1 MKQNATRLLTMPIT
15 RLTDSKNI
23 STDEVLVVGFAQSD
37 NGPELL
43 EAAVALEAATKT
55 EINEAIKLL
64 NFAGKKSE
72 ITFLTIKS
80 GILCVGL
87 GKISKTQPLEME
99 TLRRAAAVAARSLVG
114 KKSALFALP
123 TQTTV
128 ATQAVAVGVELG
140 AYTFT
145 EFKTKNEKNNESL
158 KQANILVQDLFIN
171 KASFEEAQIIAESVK
186 NVRNLVNTPPS
197 HMYPETFANYVKK
210 SFKKNSKL
218 TLEVL
223 DERALKRQGYGAIIG
238 VGQGSI
244 NPPRFIRLAYKSRGA
259 KFHLALVGKGITF
272 DTGGISLKPPASM
285 HTMKC
290 DMAGAATV
298 IEALRAIMNLDLKIN
313 VTAYAALAENM
324 PSASAQRPSDV
335 VTTYGGK
342 TIEVLNTDAE
352 GRLVLADA
360 LARAQEDKPDL
371 IIDLAT
377 LTGAATVALGSRTA
391 GIMSNKD
398 EARDQVFASAKE
410 TGESMWPM
418 QIPEESR
425 TILDSKTADIAN
437 VGFTP
442 NPAGGMMVGAAFL
455 NEFVDEKTPWVHIDI
470 APPAFNEGAPYGY
483 NGFGGT
489 GVGVRTLVHLA
500 QKLSG

>member
-1 MKQNATRLLTMPIT
+1 MSIT

-23 STDEVLVVGFAQSD
+23 SANEVLVVGFAQTD

-43 EAAVALEAATKT
+43 DSAIVLEPTSKS
-55 EINEAIKLL
+55 EISEAIKLT
-64 NFAGKKSE
+64 NFSGKKSE
-72 ITFLTIKS
+72 LTFLTIKS
-80 GILCVGL
+80 GVLCVGL
-87 GKISKTQPLEME
+87 GKVSKTQPLEME
-99 TLRRAAAVAARSLVG
+99 TLRRASAVAARALAG
-114 KKSALFALP
+114 KSSALFALP
-123 TQTTV
+123 TSTTV
-128 ATQAVAVGVELG
+128 ATHAVTVGVELG

-145 EFKTKNEKNNESL
+145 QFKTKTEKVSEGL
-158 KQANILVQDLFIN
+158 KQANVLVKDVFVN
-171 KASFEEAQIIAESVK
+171 KSVFQEAQIIAESVK

-197 HMYPETFANYVKK
+197 HMYPETFAEYVKK
-210 SFKKNSKL
+210 SFKRNAKL
-218 TLEVL
+218 TVEILE
-223 DERALKRQGYGAIIG
+223 EKALKKQGYGALIG
-238 VGQGSI
+238 VGQGSV
-244 NPPRFIRLAYKSRGA
+244 NPPRFVRLAYKSRGA
-259 KFHLALVGKGITF
+259 DFHLALVGKGITF
-272 DTGGISLKPPASM
+272 DTGGISLKPPSSM

-298 IEALRAIMNLDLKIN
+298 IEAFRAIMQLDLKIN

-324 PSASAQRPSDV
+324 PSATAQRPSDV
-335 VTTYGGK
+335 VTTFGGK
-342 TIEVLNTDAE
+342 TVEVLNTDAE

-360 LARAQEDKPDL
+360 LGRAQKDKPDL
-371 IIDLAT
+371 IIDIAT

-391 GIMSNKD
+391 GIMANKD

-410 TGESMWPM
+410 TGEAMWPM
-418 QIPEESR
+418 QIPEETR
-425 TILDSKTADIAN
+425 AILDSKTADIAN

-455 NEFVDEKTPWVHIDI
+455 QEFVDENIAWVHIDI
-470 APPAFNEGAPYGY
+470 APPAFNEGAAYGY

>member
-1 MKQNATRLLTMPIT
+1 MPIT

-37 NGPELL
+37 SGPELL

-123 TQTTV
+123 AQTTV
-128 ATQAVAVGVELG
+128 AAQAVVVGVELG

-223 DERALKRQGYGAIIG
+223 DEKALKRQGYGAIIG

>member
-1 MKQNATRLLTMPIT
+1 MPIT

-128 ATQAVAVGVELG
+128 AAQAVAVGVELG

-244 NPPRFIRLAYKSRGA
+244 NAPRFIRLAYKSRGA

>member
-1 MKQNATRLLTMPIT
+1 MSIT

-23 STDEVLVVGFAQSD
+23 SANEVLVVGFAQTD

-43 EAAVALEAATKT
+43 DSAITLEPTSKS
-55 EINEAIKLL
+55 EISEAIKLT
-64 NFAGKKSE
+64 NFSGKKSE
-72 ITFLTIKS
+72 LTYLTIKS
-80 GILCVGL
+80 GVLCVGL
-87 GKISKTQPLEME
+87 GKVSKTKPLEME
-99 TLRRAAAVAARSLVG
+99 TIRRASAVAARALSG
-114 KKSALFALP
+114 KSSALFALP
-123 TQTTV
+123 TSTTV
-128 ATQAVAVGVELG
+128 ATHAVTVGIELG

-145 EFKTKNEKNNESL
+145 QFKTKTEKISEGL
-158 KQANILVQDLFIN
+158 KQANILVKDIFVN
-171 KASFEEAQIIAESVK
+171 KSVFQEAQIITESVK

-210 SFKKNSKL
+210 SFKRNSKL
-218 TLEVL
+218 TVEIL
-223 DERALKRQGYGAIIG
+223 DEKALKKQGFGALIG

-244 NPPRFIRLAYKSRGA
+244 NPPRFIRMAYKSRGA
-259 KFHLALVGKGITF
+259 DFHLALVGKGITF
-272 DTGGISLKPPASM
+272 DTGGISLKPPSSM

-298 IEALRAIMNLDLKIN
+298 IEAFRAIMQLDLKIN
-313 VTAYAALAENM
+313 VSAYAALAENM
-324 PSASAQRPSDV
+324 PSATAQRPSDV
-335 VTTYGGK
+335 VTTFGGK
-342 TIEVLNTDAE
+342 TVEVLNTDAE

-360 LARAQEDKPDL
+360 LGRAQKDKPDL
-371 IIDLAT
+371 IIDIAT

-391 GIMSNKD
+391 GIMANKD

-410 TGESMWPM
+410 TGEAMWPM
-418 QIPEESR
+418 QIPEETR
-425 TILDSKTADIAN
+425 AILDSKTADIAN

-455 NEFVDEKTPWVHIDI
+455 QEFVDENIAWVHIDI

-500 QKLSG
+500 QKLAKN

>member
-1 MKQNATRLLTMPIT
+1 MPIT

-23 STDEVLVVGFAQSD
+23 SANEVLVVGFAQTD

-43 EAAVALEAATKT
+43 DSAIALEPTSKS
-55 EINEAIKLL
+55 EISEAIKLT
-64 NFAGKKSE
+64 NFSGKKSE
-72 ITFLTIKS
+72 LTFLTIKS
-80 GILCVGL
+80 GVLCVGL
-87 GKISKTQPLEME
+87 GKVSKAQPLEME
-99 TLRRAAAVAARSLVG
+99 TLRRASAVAARALAG
-114 KKSALFALP
+114 KPSALFALP
-123 TQTTV
+123 TSTTV
-128 ATQAVAVGVELG
+128 ATHAVTVGVELG

-145 EFKTKNEKNNESL
+145 QFKTKTEKTSEGL
-158 KQANILVQDLFIN
+158 KQANILVKDLFVN
-171 KASFEEAQIIAESVK
+171 KSVFQEAQIIAESVK

-197 HMYPETFANYVKK
+197 HMYPETFADYVKK
-210 SFKKNSKL
+210 SFKRNAKL
-218 TLEVL
+218 TVEILE
-223 DERALKRQGYGAIIG
+223 EKALKKQGYGALIG
-238 VGQGSI
+238 VGQGSV
-244 NPPRFIRLAYKSRGA
+244 NPPRFVRLAYKSRGA
-259 KFHLALVGKGITF
+259 DFHLALVGKGITF
-272 DTGGISLKPPASM
+272 DTGGISLKPPSSM

-298 IEALRAIMNLDLKIN
+298 IEAFRAIMQLDLKIN
-313 VTAYAALAENM
+313 VSAYAALAENM
-324 PSASAQRPSDV
+324 PSATAQRPSDV
-335 VTTYGGK
+335 VTTFGGK
-342 TIEVLNTDAE
+342 TVEVLNTDAE

-360 LARAQEDKPDL
+360 LGRAQKDKPDL
-371 IIDLAT
+371 IIDIAT

-391 GIMSNKD
+391 GIMANKE

-410 TGESMWPM
+410 TGEAMWPM
-418 QIPEESR
+418 QIPEETR

-455 NEFVDEKTPWVHIDI
+455 QEFVDENIAWVHIDI

-500 QKLSG
+500 QKLAKN

>member
-1 MKQNATRLLTMPIT
+1 MSIT

-23 STDEVLVVGFAQSD
+23 SANEVLVVGFAQTD

-43 EAAVALEAATKT
+43 DSAITLETTSKS
-55 EINEAIKLL
+55 EISEAIKLT
-64 NFAGKKSE
+64 NFSGKKSE
-72 ITFLTIKS
+72 LTFLTIKS
-80 GILCVGL
+80 GVLCVGL
-87 GKISKTQPLEME
+87 GKVSKTQPLEME
-99 TLRRAAAVAARSLVG
+99 TLRRASAVAARALAG
-114 KKSALFALP
+114 KPSALFALP
-123 TQTTV
+123 TSTTV
-128 ATQAVAVGVELG
+128 ATHAVTVGVELG

-145 EFKTKNEKNNESL
+145 QFKTKTEKTSEGL
-158 KQANILVQDLFIN
+158 KQANILVKDLFVN
-171 KASFEEAQIIAESVK
+171 KSVFQEAQVIAESVK

-197 HMYPETFANYVKK
+197 HMYPETFADYVRK
-210 SFKKNSKL
+210 SFKRNAKL
-218 TLEVL
+218 TVEILE
-223 DERALKRQGYGAIIG
+223 EKALKKQGYGALIG
-238 VGQGSI
+238 VGQGSV
-244 NPPRFIRLAYKSRGA
+244 NPPRFVRLAYKSRGA
-259 KFHLALVGKGITF
+259 DFHLALVGKGITF
-272 DTGGISLKPPASM
+272 DTGGISLKPPSSM

-298 IEALRAIMNLDLKIN
+298 IEAFRAIMQLDLKIN
-313 VTAYAALAENM
+313 VSAYAALAENM
-324 PSASAQRPSDV
+324 PSATAQRPSDV
-335 VTTYGGK
+335 VTTFGGK
-342 TIEVLNTDAE
+342 TVEVLNTDAE

-360 LARAQEDKPDL
+360 LGRAQKDKPDL
-371 IIDLAT
+371 IIDIAT

-391 GIMSNKD
+391 GIMANKE

-410 TGESMWPM
+410 TGEAMWPM
-418 QIPEESR
+418 QIPEETR

-455 NEFVDEKTPWVHIDI
+455 QEFVDENIAWVHIDI

-500 QKLSG
+500 QKLAKN

>member
-1 MKQNATRLLTMPIT
+1 MSIT

-23 STDEVLVVGFAQSD
+23 SVNEVLVVGFAQTD

-43 EAAVALEAATKT
+43 DSAIALEPTSKS
-55 EINEAIKLL
+55 EISEAIKLT
-64 NFAGKKSE
+64 NFSGKKSE
-72 ITFLTIKS
+72 LTFLTIKS
-80 GILCVGL
+80 GVLCVGL
-87 GKISKTQPLEME
+87 GKVSKTEPLEME
-99 TLRRAAAVAARSLVG
+99 TLRRASAVAARALAG
-114 KKSALFALP
+114 KPSALFALP
-123 TQTTV
+123 TSTTV
-128 ATQAVAVGVELG
+128 ATHAVTVGVELG

-145 EFKTKNEKNNESL
+145 QFKTKTEKTSEGL
-158 KQANILVQDLFIN
+158 KQANILVKDLFVN
-171 KASFEEAQIIAESVK
+171 KSVFQEAQIIAESVK

-197 HMYPETFANYVKK
+197 HMYPETFADYVKK
-210 SFKKNSKL
+210 SFKRNAKL
-218 TLEVL
+218 TVEILE
-223 DERALKRQGYGAIIG
+223 EKALKKQGYGALIG
-238 VGQGSI
+238 VGQGSV
-244 NPPRFIRLAYKSRGA
+244 NPPRFVRLAYKSRGA
-259 KFHLALVGKGITF
+259 DFHLALVGKGITF

-298 IEALRAIMNLDLKIN
+298 IEAFRAIMQLDLKIN
-313 VTAYAALAENM
+313 VSAYAALAENM
-324 PSASAQRPSDV
+324 PSATAQRPSDV
-335 VTTYGGK
+335 VTTFGGK
-342 TIEVLNTDAE
+342 TVEVLNTDAE

-360 LARAQEDKPDL
+360 LGRAQKDKPDL
-371 IIDLAT
+371 IIDIAT

-391 GIMSNKD
+391 GIMANKE

-418 QIPEESR
+418 QIPEETRS
-425 TILDSKTADIAN
+425 ILDSKTADIAN

-455 NEFVDEKTPWVHIDI
+455 QEFVDENIAWVHIDI

-500 QKLSG
+500 QKLAKN

>member
-1 MKQNATRLLTMPIT
+1 MPIT

-64 NFAGKKSE
+64 NFTGKKSE

-128 ATQAVAVGVELG
+128 AAQAVAVGVELG

-223 DERALKRQGYGAIIG
+223 DEKSLKRQGYGAIIG

-298 IEALRAIMNLDLKIN
+298 VEALRAIMNLDLKIN

-425 TILDSKTADIAN
+425 SILDSKTADIAN

>member
-1 MKQNATRLLTMPIT
+1 MPIT

-55 EINEAIKLL
+55 EINETIKLL
-64 NFAGKKSE
+64 NFTGKKSE

-128 ATQAVAVGVELG
+128 AAQAVAVGVELG

>member
-1 MKQNATRLLTMPIT
+1 MSIT
-15 RLTDSKNI
+15 CLTDSKSLEPN
-23 STDEVLVVGFAQSD
+23 EVLVVGFSQGEKEA
-37 NGPELL
+37 ELL
-43 EAAVALEAATKT
+43 ESAISLDKDLQNQIKEAL
-55 EINEAIKLL
+55 KLT

-72 ITFLTIKS
+72 ITYLTINS
-80 GILCVGL
+80 GVVCVGL
-87 GKISKTQPLEME
+87 GKINKSEQIDLEI
-99 TLRRAAAVAARSLVG
+99 LRKVAGSASRFLSG
-114 KKSALFALP
+114 KKSAVFALP
-123 TQTTV
+123 NKTLSQTN
-128 ATQAVAVGVELG
+128 AVVMGAELG
-140 AYTFT
+140 VYVFQ
-145 EFKTKNEKNNESL
+145 EFKTKKENN
-158 KQANILVQDLFIN
+158 QAPLIQARILVTDLIN
-171 KASFEEAQIIAESVK
+171 NKKTLSEAQIIAESII

-197 HMYPETFANYVKK
+197 HMFPAVFAEYVKRT
-210 SFKKNSKL
+210 FKRNSKVSV
-218 TLEVL
+218 EIL
-223 DERALKRQGYGAIIG
+223 DEKALKKKGYGAIIG

-244 NPPRFIRLAYKSRGA
+244 NPPRFVKVTYKPRGA

-298 IEALRAIMNLDLKIN
+298 VETLRAIANLDLKIN
-313 VTAYAALAENM
+313 VSAYAALAENM
-324 PSASAQRPSDV
+324 PSATAQRPSDV

-360 LARAQEDKPDL
+360 LGKAQEDKPDF
-371 IIDLAT
+371 IVDVAT
-377 LTGAATVALGSRTA
+377 LTGAATIALGSKTA

-398 EARDQVFASAKE
+398 DARDQVFESAKE
-410 TGESMWPM
+410 TGELMWPM

-455 NEFVDEKTPWVHIDI
+455 NEFVDEKYPWVHIDI
-470 APPAFNEGAPYGY
+470 APPAFNEGSASGY
-483 NGFGGT
+483 TSFGGT
-489 GVGVRTLVHLA
+489 GIGVRTLVNLA
-500 QKLSG
+500 QKFAK

>member
-1 MKQNATRLLTMPIT
+1 MPIT

-128 ATQAVAVGVELG
+128 AAQAVAVGVELG

-186 NVRNLVNTPPS
+186 NVRNLVNTHPS

-223 DERALKRQGYGAIIG
+223 DEKSLKRQGYGAIIG

>member
-1 MKQNATRLLTMPIT
+1 MSIT
-15 RLTDSKNI
+15 RLTEYKKI
-23 STDEVLVVGFAQSD
+23 STDDVLVVGFTQGD
-37 NGPELL
+37 KGPEILNPVVSF
-43 EAAVALEAATKT
+43 ETFSKNEIIGAL
-55 EINEAIKLL
+55 KLT
-64 NFAGKKSE
+64 NFTGKKSE
-72 ITFLTIKS
+72 LTYLTIKS
-80 GILCVGL
+80 GVLCVGL
-87 GKISKTQPLEME
+87 GKVSKTQPLEME
-99 TLRRAAAVAARSLVG
+99 TLRRAAAVAARSLAG
-114 KKSALFALP
+114 KSSALFALP
-123 TQTTV
+123 TSTTV
-128 ATQAVAVGVELG
+128 ATHAVTLG

-145 EFKTKNEKNNESL
+145 EFKTKNDKGSENL
-158 KQANILVQDLFIN
+158 KRANILVQDEFLN
-171 KASFEEAQIIAESVK
+171 KASFQEAQIIAESVK

-197 HMYPETFANYVKK
+197 HMYPETFASYVKK
-210 SFKKNSKL
+210 TFKKNSKL
-218 TLEVL
+218 TLEIL
-223 DERALKRQGYGAIIG
+223 EEKALKKQGFGALIG

-244 NPPRFIRLAYKSRGA
+244 NPPRFVRLAYKSKGA

-298 IEALRAIMNLDLKIN
+298 VEALRAIMQLELKIN

-335 VTTYGGK
+335 VTTFGGK

-360 LARAQEDKPDL
+360 LGRAQIDKPDL
-371 IIDLAT
+371 IIDIAT

-398 EARDQVFASAKE
+398 EARDQVFASAQE
-410 TGESMWPM
+410 SGESMWPM
-418 QIPEESR
+418 QIPEEVR
-425 TILDSKTADIAN
+425 TVLDSKTADIAN

-442 NPAGGMMVGAAFL
+442 NPAAGMMVGAAFL
-455 NEFVDEKTPWVHIDI
+455 QEFVDENIPWVHIDI
-470 APPAFNEGAPYGY
+470 APPAFNQGSPYGY

-500 QKLSG
+500 QKIALKN

>member
-1 MKQNATRLLTMPIT
+1 MPIT

-64 NFAGKKSE
+64 NFTGKKSE

-128 ATQAVAVGVELG
+128 AAQAVAVGVELG

-223 DERALKRQGYGAIIG
+223 DEKALKRQGYGAIIG

>member
-1 MKQNATRLLTMPIT
+1 MSIT

-64 NFAGKKSE
+64 NFTGKKSE

-128 ATQAVAVGVELG
+128 AAQAVAVGVELG

-223 DERALKRQGYGAIIG
+223 DEKSLKRQGYGAIIG

-285 HTMKC
+285 HTM
-290 DMAGAATV
+290 
-298 IEALRAIMNLDLKIN
+298 
-313 VTAYAALAENM
+313 
-324 PSASAQRPSDV
+324 
-335 VTTYGGK
+335 
-342 TIEVLNTDAE
+342 
-352 GRLVLADA
+352 
-360 LARAQEDKPDL
+360 
-371 IIDLAT
+371 
-377 LTGAATVALGSRTA
+377 
-391 GIMSNKD
+391 
-398 EARDQVFASAKE
+398 
-410 TGESMWPM
+410 
-418 QIPEESR
+418 
-425 TILDSKTADIAN
+425 
-437 VGFTP
+437 
-442 NPAGGMMVGAAFL
+442 
-455 NEFVDEKTPWVHIDI
+455 
-470 APPAFNEGAPYGY
+470 
-483 NGFGGT
+483 
-489 GVGVRTLVHLA
+489 
-500 QKLSG
+500 

>member
-1 MKQNATRLLTMPIT
+1 MPIT

-128 ATQAVAVGVELG
+128 AAQAVAVGVELG

-223 DERALKRQGYGAIIG
+223 DEKALKRQGYGAIIG

>member
-1 MKQNATRLLTMPIT
+1 MPIT

-64 NFAGKKSE
+64 NFTGKKSE

-128 ATQAVAVGVELG
+128 AAQAVAVGVELG

-223 DERALKRQGYGAIIG
+223 DEKALKRQGYGAIIG

-244 NPPRFIRLAYKSRGA
+244 NPPRFIRIAYKSRGA

>member
-1 MKQNATRLLTMPIT
+1 MPIT

-43 EAAVALEAATKT
+43 EPAVALEAATKT

-128 ATQAVAVGVELG
+128 AAQAVAVGVELG

>member
-1 MKQNATRLLTMPIT
+1 MPIT

-23 STDEVLVVGFAQSD
+23 SANEVLVVGFAQTD

-43 EAAVALEAATKT
+43 DSAITLEPTSKS
-55 EINEAIKLL
+55 EISEAIKLT
-64 NFAGKKSE
+64 NFSGKKSE
-72 ITFLTIKS
+72 LTFLTIKS
-80 GILCVGL
+80 GVLCVGL
-87 GKISKTQPLEME
+87 GKVSKTQPLEME
-99 TLRRAAAVAARSLVG
+99 TLRRASAVAARALAG
-114 KKSALFALP
+114 KSSALFALP
-123 TQTTV
+123 TNTTV
-128 ATQAVAVGVELG
+128 ATHAVTVGVELG

-145 EFKTKNEKNNESL
+145 QFKTKTEKTSEGL
-158 KQANILVQDLFIN
+158 KQANILVKDLFVN
-171 KASFEEAQIIAESVK
+171 KSVFQEAQIIAESVK

-197 HMYPETFANYVKK
+197 HMYPETFADYVKK
-210 SFKKNSKL
+210 SFKRNAKL
-218 TLEVL
+218 TVEILE
-223 DERALKRQGYGAIIG
+223 EKALKKQGYGALIG
-238 VGQGSI
+238 VGQGSV
-244 NPPRFIRLAYKSRGA
+244 NPPRFVRLAYKSRGA
-259 KFHLALVGKGITF
+259 DFHLALVGKGITF
-272 DTGGISLKPPASM
+272 DTGGISLKPPSSM

-298 IEALRAIMNLDLKIN
+298 IEAFRAIMQLDLKIN
-313 VTAYAALAENM
+313 VSAYAALAENM
-324 PSASAQRPSDV
+324 PSATAQRPSDV
-335 VTTYGGK
+335 VTTFGGK
-342 TIEVLNTDAE
+342 TVEVLNTDAE

-360 LARAQEDKPDL
+360 LGRAQKDKPDL
-371 IIDLAT
+371 IIDIAT

-391 GIMSNKD
+391 GIMANKE

-410 TGESMWPM
+410 TGEAMWPM
-418 QIPEESR
+418 QIPEETR

-455 NEFVDEKTPWVHIDI
+455 QEFVDENIAWVHIDI

-500 QKLSG
+500 QKLAKN

>member
-1 MKQNATRLLTMPIT
+1 
-15 RLTDSKNI
+15 
-23 STDEVLVVGFAQSD
+23 
-37 NGPELL
+37 
-43 EAAVALEAATKT
+43 
-55 EINEAIKLL
+55 
-64 NFAGKKSE
+64 
-72 ITFLTIKS
+72 
-80 GILCVGL
+80 
-87 GKISKTQPLEME
+87 
-99 TLRRAAAVAARSLVG
+99 
-114 KKSALFALP
+114 
-123 TQTTV
+123 
-128 ATQAVAVGVELG
+128 
-140 AYTFT
+140 
-145 EFKTKNEKNNESL
+145 
-158 KQANILVQDLFIN
+158 
-171 KASFEEAQIIAESVK
+171 
-186 NVRNLVNTPPS
+186 
-197 HMYPETFANYVKK
+197 
-210 SFKKNSKL
+210 
-218 TLEVL
+218 
-223 DERALKRQGYGAIIG
+223 
-238 VGQGSI
+238 
-244 NPPRFIRLAYKSRGA
+244 
-259 KFHLALVGKGITF
+259 
-272 DTGGISLKPPASM
+272 
-285 HTMKC
+285 MKC

-298 IEALRAIMNLDLKIN
+298 VETLRAIIDLDLKIN

-335 VTTYGGK
+335 VTTFGGK

-360 LARAQEDKPDL
+360 LGRAQKDKPDL

-391 GIMSNKD
+391 GIMANKD

-410 TGESMWPM
+410 VGEAMWPM

-455 NEFVDEKTPWVHIDI
+455 QEFVDEKTPWVHIDI

-500 QKLSG
+500 QKLAKN

>member
-1 MKQNATRLLTMPIT
+1 MPIT

-64 NFAGKKSE
+64 NFTGKKSE

-128 ATQAVAVGVELG
+128 AAQAVAVGVELG

-223 DERALKRQGYGAIIG
+223 DEKSLKRQGYGAIIG

-324 PSASAQRPSDV
+324 QSASAQRPSDV

>member
-1 MKQNATRLLTMPIT
+1 MPIT

-64 NFAGKKSE
+64 NFTGKKSE

-128 ATQAVAVGVELG
+128 AAQAVAVGVELG

-197 HMYPETFANYVKK
+197 HMYPESFANYVKK

-298 IEALRAIMNLDLKIN
+298 VEALRAIMNLDLKIN

-425 TILDSKTADIAN
+425 SILDSKTADIAN

>member
-1 MKQNATRLLTMPIT
+1 MPIT

-99 TLRRAAAVAARSLVG
+99 TLRRAAAVAARSLNG

-128 ATQAVAVGVELG
+128 AAQAVAVGVELG

-210 SFKKNSKL
+210 SFKKNPKL

>member
-1 MKQNATRLLTMPIT
+1 MPIT

-23 STDEVLVVGFAQSD
+23 SANEVLVVGFAQTD

-43 EAAVALEAATKT
+43 DSAIALEPTSKS
-55 EINEAIKLL
+55 EISEAIKLT
-64 NFAGKKSE
+64 NFSGKKSE
-72 ITFLTIKS
+72 LTFLTIKS
-80 GILCVGL
+80 GVLCIGL
-87 GKISKTQPLEME
+87 GKVSKTQPLEME
-99 TLRRAAAVAARSLVG
+99 TLRRASAVAARALAG
-114 KKSALFALP
+114 KPSALFALP
-123 TQTTV
+123 TSTTV
-128 ATQAVAVGVELG
+128 ATHAVTVGVELG

-145 EFKTKNEKNNESL
+145 QFKTKTEKTSEGL
-158 KQANILVQDLFIN
+158 KQANILVKDLFVN
-171 KASFEEAQIIAESVK
+171 KSVFQEAQIIAESVK

-197 HMYPETFANYVKK
+197 HMYPETFADYVKK
-210 SFKKNSKL
+210 SFKRNAKL
-218 TLEVL
+218 TVEILE
-223 DERALKRQGYGAIIG
+223 EKALKKQGYGALIG
-238 VGQGSI
+238 VGQGSV
-244 NPPRFIRLAYKSRGA
+244 NPPRFVRLAYKSRGA
-259 KFHLALVGKGITF
+259 DFHLALVGKGITF
-272 DTGGISLKPPASM
+272 DTGGISLKPPSSM

-298 IEALRAIMNLDLKIN
+298 IEAFRAIMQLDLKIN
-313 VTAYAALAENM
+313 VSAYAALAENM
-324 PSASAQRPSDV
+324 PSATAQRPSDV
-335 VTTYGGK
+335 VTTFGGK
-342 TIEVLNTDAE
+342 TVEVLNTDAE

-360 LARAQEDKPDL
+360 LGRAQKDKPDL
-371 IIDLAT
+371 IIDIAT

-391 GIMSNKD
+391 GIMANKE

-410 TGESMWPM
+410 TGEAMWPM
-418 QIPEESR
+418 QIPEETR

-455 NEFVDEKTPWVHIDI
+455 QEFVDENIAWVHIDI

-500 QKLSG
+500 QKLAKN

>member
-1 MKQNATRLLTMPIT
+1 MPIT

-128 ATQAVAVGVELG
+128 AAQAVAVGVELG

-223 DERALKRQGYGAIIG
+223 DEKSLKRQGYGAIIG

-298 IEALRAIMNLDLKIN
+298 VEALRAIMNLDLKIN

>member
-1 MKQNATRLLTMPIT
+1 MSIT

-23 STDEVLVVGFAQSD
+23 STDEVLVVGFSQTETGAI
-37 NGPELL
+37 LL
-43 EAAVALEAATKT
+43 DSAIALEDASKT
-55 EINEAIKLL
+55 QILDALKLT

-72 ITFLTIKS
+72 LAYLTIQS
-80 GILCVGL
+80 GVLCVGL
-87 GKISKTQPLEME
+87 GKVTKIEPVAME
-99 TLRRAAAVAARSLVG
+99 TLRQAAAVAARFLIN

-123 TQTTV
+123 NTTTV
-128 ATQAVAVGVELG
+128 ATQAVTVGIELG
-140 AYTFT
+140 VYSFQ
-145 EFKTKNEKNNESL
+145 EFKSKKDKTNETL
-158 KQANILVQDLFIN
+158 KQANILVQDIFVN
-171 KASFEEAQIIAESVK
+171 KISFNEGQFIAEAVT

-197 HMYPETFANYVKK
+197 HMYPQTFVDYVKK
-210 SFKKNSKL
+210 SFKKNAKL
-218 TLEVL
+218 QIEILE
-223 DERALKRQGYGAIIG
+223 EKALKKQGFGAIVG

-244 NPPRFIRLAYKSRGA
+244 NPPRFVRLAYKSRGA

-298 IEALRAIMNLDLKIN
+298 IETLRAIMNLELNIN
-313 VTAYAALAENM
+313 VSVYAALAENM

-360 LARAQEDKPDL
+360 LERAQKDKPDL
-371 IIDLAT
+371 IIDVAT

-391 GIMSNKD
+391 GIMANQD
-398 EARDQVFASAKE
+398 QARDQVFISAQE
-410 TGESMWPM
+410 TGELMWPM
-418 QIPEESR
+418 LIPEESR
-425 TILDSKTADIAN
+425 SILDSKTADIAN

-455 NEFVDEKTPWVHIDI
+455 KEFVDEKTAWVHLDI
-470 APPAFNEGAPYGY
+470 APSAFNSGAPYGY
-483 NGFGGT
+483 VGFGGT
-489 GVGVRTLVHLA
+489 GVGVRTLVNLA
-500 QKLSG
+500 QKLSLGNKG